1 MSFCVLSAVVC
12 FSKFNIC
19 TVFRHLISLQQ
30 LLHEMFS
37 QSCTGTVAQLN
48 SQNFDGM
55 VDVLHTKDIP
65 EDETVLPSPEDLSGY
80 VLVKVI

>member
-1 MSFCVLSAVVC
+1 
-12 FSKFNIC
+12 
-19 TVFRHLISLQQ
+19 
-30 LLHEMFS
+30 MFS